1 MRDDVELQ
9 ERMYLRVGKF
19 SCWRASA
26 DSDSCRRCY
35 AAGACARPSLRG
47 FGGIARRFMSGAE
60 RVRLATWGVGSM
72 RTSERINTLWS
83 LARNGSREGER
94 LRHQIAA
101 IGAL

>member
-1 MRDDVELQ
+1 
-9 ERMYLRVGKF
+9 
-19 SCWRASA
+19 
-26 DSDSCRRCY
+26 
-35 AAGACARPSLRG
+35 
-47 FGGIARRFMSGAE
+47 
-60 RVRLATWGVGSM
+60 M